1 MEDSRLGPQRLT
13 ADIPQGYNNFVAG
26 TLFVVATPIGH
37 LDDIS
42 MRALRVLGQVTLV
55 AAEDTRRSGNLL
67 RHFGISTPLVS
78 CHAHNEG
85 SRAPRLIEQLL
96 AGQSI
101 ALVSDAG
108 TPGISDPGAEL
119 VRLARAAG
127 IRVEAIPGPSAV
139 AAAVSASG
147 LDRHGFAFLG
157 FPPVRGKDRN
167 KWFEWLSQT
176 IDHGAAIGFEA
187 PHRIKAT
194 LEELQKWVTHPILVF
209 RELTKLHEETL
220 EGTPEA
226 IAARLT
232 TPQGEFTLVIPARPE
247 AAMPRDLP
255 PDDTLRAMVAEAAAA
270 GAHSP
275 REAARLVAEQFGLST
290 KMVYNLA
297 KDI

>member
-13 ADIPQGYNNFVAG
+13 ADISQGYNNFVAG

-42 MRALRVLGQVTLV
+42 MRALRVLGEVSLV

-85 SRAPRLIEQLL
+85 SRAPRLIEQML

-119 VRLARAAG
+119 VQMARAAG

-139 AAAVSASG
+139 AAAVSAAG
-147 LDRHGFAFLG
+147 LDRPGFAFLG
-157 FPPVRGKDRN
+157 FPPVKGKDR
-167 KWFEWLSQT
+167 KEWFDWLNIA
-176 IDHGAAIGFEA
+176 IDHGAVVCFEA
-187 PHRIKAT
+187 PHRIKVT
-194 LEELQKWVTHPILVF
+194 LEELHKLVNYPIVVF

-220 EGTPEA
+220 TGTPDT

-247 AAMPRDLP
+247 SALPADLP
-255 PDDTLRAMVAEAAAA
+255 SEETLRSLVAEAASA

-275 REAARLVAEQFGLST
+275 REAARMVADKFGLST
-290 KMVYNLA
+290 KFVYNLSR
-297 KDI
+297 DT

>member
-1 MEDSRLGPQRLT
+1 MEDGRLGPQRLT
-13 ADIPQGYNNFVAG
+13 ADISQGYNNFVAG

-42 MRALRVLGQVTLV
+42 MRALRVLGEVTLV

-67 RHFGISTPLVS
+67 RHFGLSTPLVS

-96 AGQSI
+96 AGKSI

-119 VRLARAAG
+119 VQMARAAG
-127 IRVEAIPGPSAV
+127 VRVEAIPGPSAV
-139 AAAVSASG
+139 AAAVSAAG
-147 LDRHGFAFLG
+147 LDRPGFAFLG
-157 FPPVRGKDRN
+157 FPPVKGKDRKN
-167 KWFEWLSQT
+167 WFDWLNQALN
-176 IDHGAAIGFEA
+176 HGAVVCFEA
-187 PHRIKAT
+187 PHRIRTT
-194 LEELQKWVTHPILVF
+194 LEELRELVTHPIIVF

-226 IAARLT
+226 ISARLT
-232 TPQGEFTLVIPARPE
+232 APQGEFTVVIPARPE
-247 AAMPRDLP
+247 ATAPADLP
-255 PDDTLRAMVAEAAAA
+255 SDDTLRAMVAEATAA

-275 REAARLVAEQFGLST
+275 REAARLVADKFGLST
-290 KMVYNLA
+290 KSVYNLS
-297 KDI
+297 KDT

>member
-1 MEDSRLGPQRLT
+1 VEDGRLGPQRLT
-13 ADIPQGYNNFVAG
+13 ADISQGYNNFVAG

-42 MRALRVLGQVTLV
+42 MRALRVLGEVTLV

-67 RHFGISTPLVS
+67 RHFGLSTPLVS

-96 AGQSI
+96 AGKSI

-119 VRLARAAG
+119 VQMARAAG
-127 IRVEAIPGPSAV
+127 VRVEAIPGPSAV
-139 AAAVSASG
+139 AAAVSAAG
-147 LDRHGFAFLG
+147 LGRPGFAFLG
-157 FPPVRGKDRN
+157 FPPVKGKDRKN
-167 KWFEWLSQT
+167 WFDWLNQALN
-176 IDHGAAIGFEA
+176 HGAVVCFEA
-187 PHRIKAT
+187 PHRIRTT
-194 LEELQKWVTHPILVF
+194 LEELQELVTHPIIVF

-226 IAARLT
+226 ISARLT
-232 TPQGEFTLVIPARPE
+232 APQGEFTVVIPARPE
-247 AAMPRDLP
+247 ATATADLP
-255 PDDTLRAMVAEAAAA
+255 SDDTLRAMVAEATAA

-275 REAARLVAEQFGLST
+275 REAARLVADKFGLST
-290 KMVYNLA
+290 KFVYNLS
-297 KDI
+297 KDT

>member
-1 MEDSRLGPQRLT
+1 VEDSRLGPQRLT

-147 LDRHGFAFLG
+147 LDRPGFAFLG

-176 IDHGAAIGFEA
+176 IDHGAAICFEA

-194 LEELQKWVTHPILVF
+194 LEELQKWVTHPIIVF

-220 EGTPEA
+220 EGTPAA

-275 REAARLVAEQFGLST
+275 REAARLVAEKVGLST

>member
-13 ADIPQGYNNFVAG
+13 ADISQGYNNFVAG

-42 MRALRVLGQVTLV
+42 TRALRVLGEVTLV

-85 SRAPRLIEQLL
+85 SRAPRLVEQLL
-96 AGQSI
+96 SGQSI

-119 VRLARAAG
+119 VQMARAAG

-139 AAAVSASG
+139 AAVISAAG
-147 LDRHGFAFLG
+147 LDRPGFSFLG
-157 FPPVRGKDRN
+157 FPPVKGKDRK
-167 KWFEWLSQT
+167 KWFQWLSLAL
-176 IDHGAAIGFEA
+176 DHGAVVCFEA
-187 PHRIKAT
+187 PHRVRTT
-194 LEELQKWVTHPILVF
+194 LQELQLLVDYPIIVF

-220 EGTPEA
+220 EGTPNELVER
-226 IAARLT
+226 IS

-247 AAMPRDLP
+247 AALP
-255 PDDTLRAMVAEAAAA
+255 VALPSQDALRAMVAEAATA

-275 REAARLVAEQFGLST
+275 REAARIVADKFGLST
-290 KMVYNLA
+290 KFVYNLS
-297 KDI
+297 KDT